1 MWDKAANDCAVILG
15 CDATYLPF
23 SLHLAWQIATR
34 LPLRGFDILILS
46 ATPLTLPDW
55 TLAAGIRPEVLP
67 LSVEWAALDGG
78 KFGPAVFLPFAAIPR
93 LALRYRRILALD
105 GDIWFEGGDLDRLL
119 RLDLG
124 PHAVAAARDVMF
136 FYGPYNPHAREF
148 RERGM
153 PAHPYLNSGVILYDT
168 AAFAA
173 QDLERRLLDRA
184 QAEAGKLWLADQTLL
199 NLVLA
204 GQFAEL
210 APAWNW
216 VSTSFLPLVSRRY
229 QVRLRHFI
237 GDAKPWRDTHR
248 QLDAGYAAGYADFFR
263 SFLPEAQILIDTAPG
278 PQLDFR
284 AIGNIV
290 LDHLKSRAKVQSMLS
305 RFPDEWHVVR

>member
-1 MWDKAANDCAVILG
+1 MPEGTARDCAVMMA
-15 CDATYLPF
+15 CDASYLPF
-23 SLHLAWQIATR
+23 ALHLAWQIATR
-34 LPLRGFDILILS
+34 NPARRFDILVVT
-46 ATPLTLPDW
+46 AAPVTLPDW
-55 TLAAGIRPEVLP
+55 AVAAGIHAVVLP
-67 LSVEWAALDGG
+67 LPSAWAALDGG
-78 KFGPAVFLPFAAIPR
+78 KFGPAVFLPFAAVPQ
-93 LALRYRRILALD
+93 LAPHYRRILALD
-105 GDIWFEGGDLDRLL
+105 SDIWFEGGDLDRLL

-173 QDLERRLLDRA
+173 QDMERRLLDRA
-184 QAEAGKLWLADQTLL
+184 QAEAGKLWLADQTLM

-204 GQFAEL
+204 GRFAEL

-216 VSTSFLPLVSRRY
+216 VSTAFLPLVSQRY
-229 QVRLRHFI
+229 PVRLRHFI
-237 GDAKPWRDTHR
+237 GEAKPWRDPQR

-263 SFLPEAQILIDTAPG
+263 SFLPGTQIPIDSTPG
-278 PQLDFR
+278 RQLDFR
-284 AIGNIV
+284 AVGNVV
-290 LDHLKSRAKVQSMLS
+290 LDHLKSRAKVQAMLS
-305 RFPDEWHVVR
+305 RFPDEWHVVF